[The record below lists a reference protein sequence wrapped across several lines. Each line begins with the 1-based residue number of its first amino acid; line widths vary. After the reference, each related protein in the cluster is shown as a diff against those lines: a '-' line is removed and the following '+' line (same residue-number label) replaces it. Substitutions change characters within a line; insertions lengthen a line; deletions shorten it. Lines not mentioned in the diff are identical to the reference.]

1 MHYKQIQHRSLMT
14 SPFEVLLIEDDAADI
29 ELTQEALLDS
39 KLHVSLNA
47 VRSGA
52 EAFTYLRREHPFESV
67 ILPDLILLDL
77 NLPGMSGKE
86 ILQTIRSQQE
96 ICHIPVA
103 VLTTS
108 QAQED
113 IDDSYKLGA
122 NCYVSKPV
130 GLDEFTQVIHAL
142 EEFWFTVVKI
152 PPRKV

>member
-1 MHYKQIQHRSLMT
+1 MS

-29 ELTQEALLDS
+29 DLTQEALLDS
-39 KLHVSLNA
+39 KLHVRLNA

-52 EAFTYLRREHPFESV
+52 EALAYLKQAPPFQDAV
-67 ILPDLILLDL
+67 LPDLILLDL

-86 ILQTIRSQQE
+86 ILQAIRTEQTTR
-96 ICHIPVA
+96 HIPVA

-108 QAQED
+108 QSQQD
-113 IDDSYKLGA
+113 IDDSYQLGA

-130 GLDEFTQVIHAL
+130 GLDEFTRVIHAL

-152 PPRKV
+152 PPRKD

>member
-1 MHYKQIQHRSLMT
+1 MS
-14 SPFEVLLIEDDAADI
+14 SFEVLLIEDDAADI
-29 ELTQEALLDS
+29 DLTREALLDS
-39 KLHVSLNA
+39 KLRVCLNA

-52 EAFTYLRREHPFESV
+52 EALAYLHQVHPFEAAS
-67 ILPDLILLDL
+67 LPDLILLDL

-86 ILQTIRSQQE
+86 ILQAIRSEQG

-108 QAQED
+108 QAQQD

-130 GLDEFTQVIHAL
+130 GLDEFSQVIHAL
-142 EEFWFTVVKI
+142 EEFWFTIVKI
-152 PPRKV
+152 PPRKL